1 MDLKHILTNDGDEN
15 VNIKKKPKYIPNISN
30 NNNKNDSNN
39 YSKKSEIDE
48 LLEQEKNNLYK
59 NPWNKHDNTTL
70 TDEWAKKITQLC
82 NEYEAVSIIND
93 RVDIACVSGAD
104 GVHLGHNDISPNDVE
119 KITETQLLIGTS
131 NALKEEIE
139 ISAKDKS
146 TYIAIGSIFP
156 TTTKTN
162 TRPASLQLLRD
173 AKMISSKPL
182 VAIGGI
188 NQQNIE
194 SVIETGVDSVCIAT
208 AITLA
213 KDPEKTTKSLSN
225 YFNI

>member
-1 MDLKHILTNDGDEN
+1 MKQIKGIYVIIDPNFINSEDPIDMTKKVLDGGAK
-15 VNIKKKPKYIPNISN
+15 IIQLR
-30 NNNKNDSNN
+30 NKD
-39 YSKKSEIDE
+39 
-48 LLEQEKNNLYK
+48 
-59 NPWNKHDNTTL
+59 DNTTL
-70 TDEWAKKITQLC
+70 TVEWAKKISELC

-104 GVHLGHNDISPNDVE
+104 GVHLGQNDISPNDVE
-119 KITETQLLIGTS
+119 KITENQLLIGTS

-139 ISAKDKS
+139 ISAKNKS

-173 AKMISSKPL
+173 AKMISSKPI

>member
-1 MDLKHILTNDGDEN
+1 MMRFLDNDIKIEAFEIYEPIENIHKDQILKF
-15 VNIKKKPKYIPNISN
+15 
-30 NNNKNDSNN
+30 
-39 YSKKSEIDE
+39 SEIPAKISGNI
-48 LLEQEKNNLYK
+48 LNLS
-59 NPWNKHDNTTL
+59 T
-70 TDEWAKKITQLC
+70 EWAKKISELC

-104 GVHLGHNDISPNDVE
+104 GVHLGQNDISPNDVE
-119 KITETQLLIGTS
+119 KITENQLLIGTS

-139 ISAKDKS
+139 ISAKNKS

>member
-1 MDLKHILTNDGDEN
+1 MKDIKGIYVIIDPDYINSENPVDMTKKVLDGGAR
-15 VNIKKKPKYIPNISN
+15 VIQ
-30 NNNKNDSNN
+30 
-39 YSKKSEIDE
+39 
-48 LLEQEKNNLYK
+48 LR
-59 NPWNKHDNTTL
+59 NKHDNVKETIV
-70 TDEWAKKITQLC
+70 WAEKITKLC
-82 NEYEAVSIIND
+82 SDYNAVSIIND

-104 GVHLGHNDISPNDVE
+104 GVHLGQNDIYPDLV
-119 KITETQLLIGTS
+119 KQITHKDLFIGTS
-131 NALKEEIE
+131 NALLSEIE
-139 ISAKDKS
+139 ESEKNNS
-146 TYIAIGSIFP
+146 TYIAIGSVFP
-156 TTTKTN
+156 TTTKNN
-162 TRPASLQLLRD
+162 TRPASLQMLKD
-173 AKMISSKPL
+173 AKSFCSKPI